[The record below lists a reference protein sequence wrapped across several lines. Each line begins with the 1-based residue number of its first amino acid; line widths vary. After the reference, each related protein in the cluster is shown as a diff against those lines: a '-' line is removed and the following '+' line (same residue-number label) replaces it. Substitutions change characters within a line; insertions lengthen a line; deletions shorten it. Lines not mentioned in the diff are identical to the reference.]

1 MYMSYCRFEGT
12 RAELN
17 ACMDVVQEHYNEE
30 AEYEV
35 SDREITEF
43 KKMIYEVVDFLQNTE
58 IIDDE
63 GEIDNEQ
70 LDRVCEMMGQAYEE
84 F

>member
-1 MYMSYCRFEGT
+1 
-12 RAELN
+12 
-17 ACMDVVQEHYNEE
+17 MDVVHEHYNEE

-43 KKMIYEVVDFLQNTE
+43 NKMIYEVVDFLQNTE

-63 GEIDNEQ
+63 GEIDHEQ

>member
-17 ACMDVVQEHYNEE
+17 ACMDVVQMHYNEE

-35 SDREITEF
+35 SDKEITEF

-70 LDRVCEMMGQAYEE
+70 LDRVCEMMGKSYEE
-84 F
+84 D